1 MMETAGLAMLN
12 AARVPEASRAMV
24 RQADLRYR
32 RQAYELTVPLAD
44 GPVTRES
51 LDAAMAAFHI
61 RHEQTYGHSNTA
73 EPVQLVNLRVTA
85 LGRLPGLKLAQPG
98 NADESRV
105 RQRDVWF
112 PATGFVAT
120 PVLARPGLTAGQ
132 TIPGPAIIEALD
144 STTVIPPDWTAAIDA
159 MGFIRLTRS

>member
-1 MMETAGLAMLN
+1 MKAQ
-12 AARVPEASRAMV
+12 P
-24 RQADLRYR
+24 
-32 RQAYELTVPLAD
+32 
-44 GPVTRES
+44 
-51 LDAAMAAFHI
+51 
-61 RHEQTYGHSNTA
+61 
-73 EPVQLVNLRVTA
+73 